1 MSLTM
6 LQQSKVVSHEEWV
19 AARKELL
26 AKEKELTRQ
35 SDALAAERQNLPWEK
50 VEKEYE
56 FDTPSGKKKLG
67 DLFAGRSQLIVY
79 HFMFGPEWKEGCP
92 SCSIVGDHIDGSVTH
107 LANRDVTLMA
117 VSRARLEQIEEFKKR
132 MGWRF
137 KWASSFGSEF
147 NRDYQV
153 SSSKEEMAEPEQYY
167 NYKMQRF
174 PSDERP
180 GASVFYKNEQ
190 GEIFHTY
197 STYGRGL
204 EHLMNMYCYMDLTPR
219 GRHEEGIKPQP
230 MAWVR
235 HHDRYEQNYYE
246 DGMAKRAQSAGGSC
260 CAGEH

>member
-1 MSLTM
+1 MSSTM
-6 LQQSKVVSHEEWV
+6 LQQPKVVSREEWI

-26 AKEKELTRQ
+26 AKEKELTQQ
-35 SDALAAERQNLPWEK
+35 SDALAVERQNLPWEK

-92 SCSIVGDHIDGSVTH
+92 SCSIVGDHIDGSATH

-117 VSRARLEQIEEFKKR
+117 VSRARLEQIEDFKKR

-153 SSSKEEMAEPEQYY
+153 SASKEEMAESWSTGWF
-167 NYKMQRF
+167 F
-174 PSDERP
+174 PWKGTGGIYRP
-180 GASVFYKNEQ
+180 GRCRNWLF
-190 GEIFHTY
+190 
-197 STYGRGL
+197 STRDIR
-204 EHLMNMYCYMDLTPR
+204 NTPNFR
-219 GRHEEGIKPQP
+219 R
-230 MAWVR
+230 
-235 HHDRYEQNYYE
+235 
-246 DGMAKRAQSAGGSC
+246 S
-260 CAGEH
+260 